1 MKKDTVHV
9 VSHLTNQGA
18 ITVFG
23 RFLQR
28 SKLDELPQLWNVLK
42 VELV

>member
-1 MKKDTVHV
+1 MR
-9 VSHLTNQGA
+9 
-18 ITVFG
+18 VFG

-28 SKLDELPQLWNVLK
+28 SKLDELPQLWNMLK